1 MLNPTLVGL
10 LLFRAKTA
18 PKIMGKWQAGVIMM
32 TTISPQ
38 SYFFMLPRRSLTILV
53 KNVKVARRQAAF

>member
-38 SYFFMLPRRSLTILV
+38 SYFFMLLAIPNFGKYGIFISDKALD
-53 KNVKVARRQAAF
+53 